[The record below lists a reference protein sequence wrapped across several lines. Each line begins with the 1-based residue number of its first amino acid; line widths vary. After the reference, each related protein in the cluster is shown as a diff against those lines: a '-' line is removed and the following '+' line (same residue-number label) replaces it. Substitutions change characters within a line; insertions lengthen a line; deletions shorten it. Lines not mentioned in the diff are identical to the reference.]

1 MKKIKLVS
9 KLLIIVVMFSM
20 FIIGTNAQ
28 ELPISS
34 FTIGTQ
40 YAENASDTGAVDW
53 YRSDDGVYYI
63 FLPATADRADLT
75 VWFDS
80 TEPVMC
86 GDTTLINGEKTDIFK
101 NGRDFTLSCGSASY
115 TLRILQATDTGVIY
129 INTESGSL
137 DAVHAD
143 KSHKESGYILIADKY
158 GNIQYDGE
166 LDYIKGRGNST
177 WLHEKK
183 PYNIKL
189 EEKADLFGM
198 GKHKSWCLLANHADA
213 SMMRNQ
219 LAYSLAREIG
229 IETTSETF
237 QNELYVNG
245 EYMGLY
251 LITEKVDLGENRVD
265 IYDLEG
271 ETEDLN
277 ELDLDE
283 YPLAGSQNTQKLN
296 TYKYAEIPNDP
307 EVITGGYLLELE
319 KIYRY
324 PDEASGFI
332 TKLGQAVVVKTPE
345 YASKK
350 QVQYIRGYYQEFEDA
365 LYSST
370 GYNSKGKHFSDYIDL
385 ESLARMYVML
395 EFTANFDGCSS
406 SFYLY
411 KDVDGKLTAGPAWDF
426 DLSLGMAMPNE
437 LINNVPNVADPN
449 LLYVQTCRIGNHAKS
464 KNSLLA
470 QAFSHYVFQS
480 EVQRVWNNEIKPYY
494 DEFRQS
500 IDTAEQE
507 NKASVIM
514 NAVRWNTFG
523 TRDINAIPTHYQ
535 NNVNTVKNYV
545 EARFPFLSQ
554 AYSYN
559 TYFVKYDIGK
569 YGKTLVK
576 DTNIYNFEDEAIILP
591 APESTNKNVRFLGW
605 TTSPYSVG
613 AVYLPGD
620 KIVIED
626 NTKLFA
632 IWDVNS
638 KTTKG
643 LTSLL
648 EAIEEFVTKIISML
662 SKIFTN
668 TEVQ

>member
-1 MKKIKLVS
+1 MKRIKLIS
-9 KLLIIVVMFSM
+9 KLLIIVMMFSVL
-20 FIIGTNAQ
+20 FIYSSAQ

-34 FTIGTQ
+34 FKVGTQ
-40 YAENASDTGAVDW
+40 SAENESDIGAIDW

-63 FLPATADRADLT
+63 FLPATADRANLT
-75 VWFDS
+75 VWFNAS
-80 TEPVMC
+80 EPVIC
-86 GDTTLINGEKTDIFK
+86 GEKTLVSGEKTDVFAE
-101 NGRDFTLSCGSASY
+101 GRDFTLTCGGTSY
-115 TLRILQATDTGVIY
+115 SLRVLQATDTGVIY
-129 INTESGSL
+129 VNTESGSL

-143 KSHKESGYILIADKY
+143 KSHKEKGYILISDKD

-177 WLHEKK
+177 WQHAKK

-189 EEKADLFGM
+189 ESKADLFGM
-198 GKHKSWCLLANHADA
+198 GKNKSWCLLANYADA
-213 SMMRNQ
+213 SLMRNQ

-229 IETTSETF
+229 VETTSQTF

-251 LITEKVDLGENRVD
+251 LLTEKVDLGENRVD

-271 ETEDLN
+271 ETEDVN

-283 YPLAGSQNTQKLN
+283 YPLAGSQNSTKLN
-296 TYKYAEIPNDP
+296 TYKYADIPNDP
-307 EVITGGYLLELE
+307 EVVTGGYLLELE

-332 TKLGQAVVVKTPE
+332 TKNGQAVVVKTPE

-370 GYNSKGKHFSDYIDL
+370 GYNSKGKHFSEYIDMTA
-385 ESLARMYVML
+385 LARMYIIL

-426 DLSLGMAMPNE
+426 DLSLGMAMPND
-437 LINNVPNVADPN
+437 LINSVPNVADPN
-449 LLYVQTCRIGNHAKS
+449 LLYIQTCYIGNHAKS

-470 QAFSHYVFQS
+470 QAFSHYAFQA
-480 EVQRVWNNEIKPYY
+480 EVQKVWNGEFEACFS
-494 DEFRQS
+494 DFRQN
-500 IDTAEQE
+500 IDNIEQA
-507 NKASVIM
+507 NKASAIM
-514 NAVRWNTFG
+514 NAVRWNNYG
-523 TRDINAIPTHYQ
+523 TLDINAIPSHYEW
-535 NNVNTVKNYV
+535 NVNSVTDYIDARYPVLKN
-545 EARFPFLSQ
+545 

-559 TYFVKYDIGK
+559 TFFVKYDIGK
-569 YGKTLVK
+569 YGKALVK
-576 DTNIYNFEDEAIILP
+576 DTTVYNLDDEATVLP
-591 APESTNKNVRFLGW
+591 APEATNKNIKFLGW
-605 TTSPYSVG
+605 TTSPYNIG
-613 AVYLPGD
+613 AVYMPGD

-638 KTTKG
+638 KKTNG

-648 EAIEEFVTKIISML
+648 EKIQQFITEIIT
-662 SKIFTN
+662 IFTDIFSN
-668 TEVQ
+668 WEA